1 MRCMTRPTLV
11 KIFCG
16 FLLVGV
22 AGPSAFAADFAPFQ
36 PLTDEEMGAIRG
48 GTNYATAWATGTQ
61 IVTLTQTTS
70 FPEIVQDN
78 SPITVRATGTMVN
91 ILTRLF
97 ARR

>member
-61 IVTLTQTTS
+61 IVTLTQTT
-70 FPEIVQDN
+70 PGIVQDT
-78 SPITVRATGTMVN
+78 SPIVVSATGTMVN

-97 ARR
+97 GRR

>member
-1 MRCMTRPTLV
+1 MTRRTLV

-16 FLLVGV
+16 FLLVGATV
-22 AGPSAFAADFAPFQ
+22 PSAFAADFALSQ

-61 IVTLTQTTS
+61 IVTHTQTT
-70 FPEIVQDN
+70 PGTIQDN
-78 SPITVRATGTMVN
+78 SPIVVRATGTMVN

>member
-1 MRCMTRPTLV
+1 MRCMTRRTIV

-16 FLLVGV
+16 FLLVGTMV
-22 AGPSAFAADFAPFQ
+22 PSAFAADLPPFQ

-48 GTNYATAWATGTQ
+48 GTNYAFAWATGTQ
-61 IVTLTQTTS
+61 IATVTQTT
-70 FPEIVQDN
+70 PGIVQDN
-78 SPITVRATGTMVN
+78 SPVVVRATGTMVT